1 MGQLGVDR
9 ASRALEGGPHVGVS
23 EGGQAAW
30 VDLSWGLGAA
40 PGAEGEVAAGVL
52 VKFDVSMVL

>member
-1 MGQLGVDR
+1 M
-9 ASRALEGGPHVGVS
+9 GVS

-52 VKFDVSMVL
+52 MKFDVSMGL